1 MNRPHVV
8 PVVDLAVAVL
18 AIGLAALC
26 WAQGLQTTDL
36 PATADYPAYTATRYV
51 APWLFL
57 AGVLVTGAGLAVVD
71 AAARTLRLGRARAG
85 RVGPAGR

>member
-1 MNRPHVV
+1 MNRSLVV
-8 PVVDLAVAVL
+8 PAVDLAVAVI

-36 PATADYPAYTATRYV
+36 PATGDYPAYTATRYV

-57 AGVLVTGAGLAVVD
+57 AGVLVTGAGLAVID
-71 AAARTLRLGRARAG
+71 AVARILRPRPGLSE
-85 RVGPAGR
+85 PAQSHCW